1 MSPPKRTPA
10 EIEFETSLCEA
21 VETVRAR
28 FPEHDPHRV
37 FPLERLADWYC
48 SKGELLRARP
58 YLREAVAIRI
68 HAWGQLHP
76 DLAPALNLLAK
87 VAAAEGKPAK
97 AEDYLRQA
105 TRCLAEARPPRPVEL
120 ADLWNHLAE
129 LRFRAGDFRQAKG
142 MCRKSLSVL
151 NGHLE
156 RFPLLS
162 LRVSNN
168 QGAIHL
174 ELGRPD
180 RALQCFVRNLRL
192 VRKHF
197 PDDRTA
203 LITHYNNIAGA
214 LGRQGDDRRAA
225 HYIRQALRIS
235 LETWGWKHAVTA
247 ATCQHL
253 AHVRSRGGRWSAAAK
268 LYERGYHIRRQLH
281 PVYHPDVVK
290 AALNAAELFALRQD
304 WTSAER
310 VLDELRTAIERSK
323 RPLRITLAILET
335 RLARIYLATGR
346 AATAE
351 RWLTEAWR
359 EFQPSAAQ
367 HPLFVAE
374 IAAGLGNLHAQRSA
388 RAKAAEFLQQALS
401 WQTQMLGAHHL
412 DLAKTLIDL
421 GSNESDR
428 GEWDAAL
435 KFFERASVL
444 REQQLGTKHPLTA
457 AAWIQLAEAQLH
469 RGQAET
475 ALELCQRALAL
486 LEQGPEQ
493 IPWLKAA
500 ACSVISQVAC
510 EFDQLELAERFSD
523 KELAFREQSSGS
535 DHAGLI
541 PVLLRLGQLHKGTDR
556 IDRALAAFQRGLG
569 IAEKSRGLYDQA
581 VIPFVAELA
590 SLRATDGP
598 TSELVP
604 LVERYLKCHQR
615 AYGHQSDELSQA
627 QDQAADWWRAAGDE
641 TRAQELNDEALSLRE
656 LNTHVFGELM

>member
-1 MSPPKRTPA
+1 MSPAKRTPA

-21 VETVRAR
+21 VETVRAK

-68 HAWGQLHP
+68 HVWGQRHP

-105 TRCLAEARPPRPVEL
+105 TRCAAEAQPPRPVEL

-156 RFPLLS
+156 RFPMLS

-180 RALQCFVRNLRL
+180 RALKCFVRNLRL

-197 PDDRTA
+197 PEDQTA

-214 LGRQGDDRRAA
+214 LGRHGNDRRAA
-225 HYIRQALRIS
+225 HYVRQALRIS
-235 LETWGWKHAVTA
+235 LATWGWKHAVTA

-253 AHVRSRGGRWSAAAK
+253 AHIRSRGGHWSAAAK
-268 LYERGYHIRRQLH
+268 LYERGYRIRRQLH

-310 VLDELRTAIERSK
+310 ILDELRTAIERSK
-323 RPLRITLAILET
+323 RPLRITQAILET

-351 RWLTEAWR
+351 RWLTAAWR

-374 IAAGLGNLHAQRSA
+374 IAAGLGCLHAQRFA
-388 RAKAAEFLQQALS
+388 HPRAADFLQQSLS
-401 WQTQMLGAHHL
+401 FQTQVLGANHL

-421 GSNESDR
+421 GCNELDR
-428 GEWDAAL
+428 TEWDAAQ
-435 KFFERASVL
+435 KFFERASAL
-444 REQQLGTKHPLTA
+444 REKQLGTKHPLTA
-457 AAWIQLAEAQLH
+457 AAWIHLAEAKFR
-469 RGQAET
+469 RGQGES
-475 ALELCQRALAL
+475 ALELGQRSLAL
-486 LEQGPEQ
+486 LEHVPEQ
-493 IPWLKAA
+493 IPWLNAA

-510 EFDQLELAERFSD
+510 ECDQPELAEQFSD
-523 KELAFREQSSGS
+523 KEVVFREQSSGP
-535 DHAGLI
+535 DHADLI
-541 PVLLRLGQLHKGTDR
+541 PVLLRLGRLHKGADR
-556 IDRALAAFQRGLG
+556 VDRSLVAFQRGLG
-569 IAEKSRGLYDQA
+569 IAEKARGQYDPA
-581 VIPFVAELA
+581 VIPFLEELS

-598 TSELVP
+598 TSELSP

-641 TRAQELNDEALSLRE
+641 TRAQELNDEAMSLRE